1 MDASVEVPEPPSAT
15 DIESANS
22 AGSMAQLVSEFDWS
36 STDLGPASGWSTSL
50 RMIVRFV
57 LANRFPMLLWWG
69 PNYIQIYNDA
79 YAPILGA
86 KHPQQA
92 LGRPFREC
100 WDEVFD
106 VLGPLVDVPFSGGES
121 TWMDDIELIVRRHG
135 FAEESHFTIAYS
147 PVPDDAAPRGIG
159 GVLGT
164 VVENTQ
170 RVIGERRLQI
180 LSELG
185 AHVPEAKSAGDA
197 CQRAAA
203 VLSDHP
209 KDVPFALLYLAD
221 EPAGTMSLAGSCGF
235 QPGGELPAHVTIE
248 SRAGGEG
255 ELAVQLARALRTGAT
270 QLRSGLPAL
279 LPGVPQ
285 GPWPSAPNQLA
296 IVPIKSNVA
305 NRPAGALVAGI
316 SAYIRPDAQYLS
328 FLELVSSQVSSAVT
342 NARAYEQERRRAE
355 ALAQIDRAKTAFF
368 SNVSHEFRTPLTLM
382 LGPLADAQAAANL
395 PLQVQTQ
402 LDVAYRNAQRL
413 MKLVNSLL
421 DFARMEAGRVEASY
435 ASVDLAA
442 LTHDL
447 ASSFRSAMERAGLV
461 FRVECETLDEPVY
474 VDRALWEKLVLNLLS
489 NAFKFTLEGEIRV
502 TLKRR
507 GERAVFELADTGVG
521 VPEQELPKLFERFHR
536 VEGTR
541 SRTHE
546 GSGIGLALVQEIVRL
561 HGGEIEVESQLGVGS
576 TFRVL
581 LPFGA
586 AHIPLERR
594 QASGAASATSS
605 AAKAYVDEALR
616 WLPDEEACAGAMV
629 SAEGPVALAKE
640 TDGRFARTYGSRI
653 LLADDNADMRAYLHD
668 LLEPYYAVER
678 VRDGEDAFVRA
689 SEARPDLILAD
700 VMMPRL
706 DGFAL
711 IARLRDHAALRD
723 VPVILISARAGE
735 EARIEGLAAGA
746 DDYIVK
752 PFYAREL
759 LTRVGSL
766 LELVQLRR
774 EGEARFRAYVE
785 ATNDVVYRMSP
796 DWREMRQLQGRNFI
810 PDEAGPNH
818 AWLDK
823 YIRPEDQPHVV
834 AAIERAVQT
843 RSPFELEHPVI
854 RVDGTIGWTFSRAAP
869 LFDEAGNITEWF
881 GTASDITERRQ
892 QQEALQRQGAALKE
906 ADRQKNEFLAMLAHE
921 LRNPLSPLRSAADLL
936 RRLLVEPSPA
946 RQTVDIVERQVTQL
960 TRLVDDLLDISRITQ
975 GKIELRRTP
984 QRLEHLI
991 GNSLESVESLVR
1003 EKGHSIAIYSGPA
1016 ALTVMGDPQR
1026 LVQCFGN
1033 VLTNAA
1039 KYTPSGGEIR
1049 VRTRRDGGEAVVTIS
1064 DDGVGIPA
1072 ETLPRVFD
1080 LFAQGERMLDRS
1092 QGGLGIG
1099 LAIVKRLVEMHGGSV
1114 AVHSDGPNRGASFE
1128 IRLPL
1133 ADVDTAPR
1141 AVAKPAAVS
1150 VRRIL
1155 VVDDNRDGADALAA
1169 LLHEDG
1175 HVVNAVYSS
1184 REALASIPHFR
1195 PEVVLLDIGL
1205 PEIDGYEL
1213 ARRIR
1218 TEGAVENVR
1227 LIAITGYG
1235 QEDDKARAQSAGFDA
1250 HLLKP
1255 VEYGRLQ
1262 QLLEG

>member
-1 MDASVEVPEPPSAT
+1 MDSSVEMPEPCPAM
-15 DIESANS
+15 DMESADS

-36 STDLGPASGWSTSL
+36 ATDLGPSSGWSTSL

-69 PNYIQIYNDA
+69 PDYIQIYNDA

-86 KHPQQA
+86 KHPRQA

-100 WDEVFD
+100 WNEVFD
-106 VLGPLVDVPFSGGES
+106 VLGPLVDVPFGGGES

-135 FAEESHFTIAYS
+135 FAEESHFTIGYS
-147 PVPDDAAPRGIG
+147 PVQDDAAPRGIG

-170 RVIGERRLQI
+170 KVIGERRLKI
-180 LSELG
+180 LSDLG
-185 AHVPEAKSAGDA
+185 SHVAEAKTAGDA

-203 VLSDHP
+203 ILADHP

-221 EPAGTMSLAGSCGF
+221 ESAGTMCLAASTGF
-235 QPGGELPAHVTIE
+235 EPGCEPPAHFSVE
-248 SRAGGEG
+248 SPQG
-255 ELAVQLARALRTGAT
+255 ELAVLLARALHTSAT
-270 QLRSGLPAL
+270 QLRSGLSTL
-279 LPGVPQ
+279 LPRVPQ

-305 NRPAGALVAGI
+305 NHPAGALVAGV
-316 SAYIRPDAQYLS
+316 SAYIRPDAQYVS
-328 FLELVSSQVSSAVT
+328 FLELVASQVSSAVA
-342 NARAYEQERRRAE
+342 NARAYEEERRRAE
-355 ALAQIDRAKTAFF
+355 ALAQIDRAKTVFF

-382 LGPLADAQAAANL
+382 LGPLADAQAVADL
-395 PLQVQTQ
+395 PVEVQTQ
-402 LDVAYRNAQRL
+402 LDVARRNAQRL
-413 MKLVNSLL
+413 LKLVNSLL

-435 ASVDLAA
+435 APVDLAA

-461 FRVECETLDEPVY
+461 FHVACETLDEPVY
-474 VDRALWEKLVLNLLS
+474 LDRALWEKVVLNLLS
-489 NAFKFTLEGEIRV
+489 NAFKFTFEGEIRV
-502 TLKRR
+502 TLKRS
-507 GERAVFELADTGVG
+507 GERAVFEVADTGVG
-521 VPEQELPKLFERFHR
+521 VPEQELPKLFDRFHR

-561 HGGEIEVESQLGVGS
+561 HGGAIEVESELGVGS
-576 TFRVL
+576 TFRVS

-586 AHIPLERR
+586 AHIP
-594 QASGAASATSS
+594 SGHRHEVTATSPGSS
-605 AAKAYVDEALR
+605 AANTYVDEALR
-616 WLPDEEACAGAMV
+616 WLPDEEARPAATV
-629 SAEGPVALAKE
+629 SAEAPAARANEGN
-640 TDGRFARTYGSRI
+640 GRFARTFGSRI
-653 LLADDNADMRAYLHD
+653 LLADDNADMRAYLRD
-668 LLEPYYAVER
+668 LLEPYYVVER
-678 VRDGEDAFVRA
+678 VRDGEEALVRA
-689 SEARPDLILAD
+689 GAARPDLILAD
-700 VMMPRL
+700 VMMPKL
-706 DGFAL
+706 DGLAL
-711 IARLRDHAALRD
+711 IARLRDDAGLRD

-766 LELVQLRR
+766 LELAQLRR
-774 EGEARFRAYVE
+774 EGEARFRAYVA

-810 PDEAGPNH
+810 PDEAGPNCT
-818 AWLDK
+818 WLDK
-823 YIRPEDQPHVV
+823 YIRPEDQPRVV
-834 AAIERAVQT
+834 AAIDRAVET

-854 RVDGTIGWTFSRAAP
+854 RVDGTLGWMFSRAVP
-869 LFDEAGNITEWF
+869 LFDEEGSITEWF
-881 GTASDITERRQ
+881 GAASDITERRQ
-892 QQEALQRQGAALKE
+892 SQEALQRQGEALKE

-921 LRNPLSPLRSAADLL
+921 LRNPLAPLRGAADLL

-946 RQTVDIVERQVTQL
+946 RQTVGVVERQVTQL

-975 GKIELRRTP
+975 GKIELRRAP
-984 QRLEHLI
+984 QRLDHLI
-991 GNSLESVESLVR
+991 GNSLESVELLVR
-1003 EKGHSIAIYSGPA
+1003 EKGHSIAVHSGPA
-1016 ALTVMGDPQR
+1016 PLIVMGDPQR

-1039 KYTPSGGEIR
+1039 KYTPPSGEIR

-1064 DDGVGIPA
+1064 DDGVGISA

-1114 AVHSDGPNRGASFE
+1114 AVHSDGPNRGATFE

-1133 ADVDTAPR
+1133 AEVDTTPR
-1141 AVAKPAAVS
+1141 AASKPATVTA
-1150 VRRIL
+1150 RRIL
-1155 VVDDNRDGADALAA
+1155 VVDDNRDGADVLGA
-1169 LLHEDG
+1169 LLQEDG

-1184 REALASIPHFR
+1184 REALASIPDFR
-1195 PEVVLLDIGL
+1195 PDVVLLDIGL

-1218 TEGAVENVR
+1218 AQGALHDVR

-1235 QEDDKARAQSAGFDA
+1235 QEDDRARAHSAGFDA

-1255 VEYGRLQ
+1255 VEYGRLVR
-1262 QLLEG
+1262 LLEG